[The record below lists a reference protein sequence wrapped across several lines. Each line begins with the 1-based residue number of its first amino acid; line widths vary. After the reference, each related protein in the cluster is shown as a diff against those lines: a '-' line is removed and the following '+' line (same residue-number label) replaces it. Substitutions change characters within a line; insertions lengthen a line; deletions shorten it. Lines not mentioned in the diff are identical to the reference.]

1 MKVLNSLK
9 SLGITLEELYN
20 PQIEKQIV
28 IHLSDKDYEFNV
40 VLTSLMDK
48 VDCKISSWGAN
59 LWTRTNKGIN
69 YEKYKSLSTL
79 QSAIVKSIKNKVD
92 TAGDI
97 RFSIGNTRYTF

>member
-1 MKVLNSLK
+1 MKVLNSLT
-9 SLGITLEELYN
+9 SLGVTLEELYN
-20 PQIEKQIV
+20 PQIEIQIV
-28 IHLSDKDYEFNV
+28 VSLSDKNYEFNV

-48 VDCKISSWGAN
+48 IDCKISSFGAN

-69 YEKYKSLSTL
+69 YEKYQSLSTL

>member
-79 QSAIVKSIKNKVD
+79 RSAIVKSIKNKVD

>member
-1 MKVLNSLK
+1 MKLLNSLT
-9 SLGITLEELYN
+9 SLGVTLEELYN

-28 IHLSDKDYEFNV
+28 VSLSDKNYEFNV

-48 VDCKISSWGAN
+48 IDCKISSFGAN

-69 YEKYKSLSTL
+69 YEKYQSLSTL